1 MAHKFFFSFVLLSQ
15 ICFTQGFS
23 REASH
28 ATSSTS
34 RPTVPH
40 QQSQV
45 QTEAPSAVDL
55 EMYLQVLNERE
66 AVLKAANESLLH
78 EANYSLVKVPLFALK
93 GAMDGYFL
101 GRILG
106 VGGAAAT
113 AAQAGTQVVHKSIS
127 ERALHWIA
135 SGGLDK
141 MKSFGFNVGVLGVS
155 AANNAAVLKGYRWQY
170 GIPILGTALAAYSW
184 SDQLMNSADLIEKHG
199 KEILAIRAEKH
210 RIRTQLE
217 KQRSD

>member
-1 MAHKFFFSFVLLSQ
+1 MAHKIFLSVVFLTQ
-15 ICFTQGFS
+15 TCFAQGIS

-28 ATSSTS
+28 SSAIS
-34 RPTVPH
+34 RPTVTSQH
-40 QQSQV
+40 SQV
-45 QTEAPSAVDL
+45 HTEAPSTVDL

-66 AVLKAANESLLH
+66 AVLTAANESLLH

-113 AAQAGTQVVHKSIS
+113 AAQAGTQVVQKSIS

-135 SGGLDK
+135 NGGLDK

-217 KQRSD
+217 KQRSH